1 MELQTVTLGYKRGP
15 RQECICHDD
24 VYAVSSLEND
34 LMKIL
39 GRVKVGQ
46 PGAVERGT
54 RQMKP
59 VTCGKRRQLFINDAA
74 TAETDP
80 LSLLHTVFASTSGHT
95 EYVVD

>member
-1 MELQTVTLGYKRGP
+1 MELQTVTCRYKRGP

-24 VYAVSSLEND
+24 VYAVRSLEND

-59 VTCGKRRQLFINDAA
+59 VTLRKAEAISEQHRQM
-74 TAETDP
+74 P
-80 LSLLHTVFASTSGHT
+80 PRLSRTSSSISSLPRPAGTRST
-95 EYVVD
+95 